1 MRCYS
6 LQRSKLLHQYVIS
19 NNISYHV
26 IFKNLLDELRNTWN
40 ISGAIMKFYNE
51 RVHGISQLSNTDIV
65 FTDIALDSKDEW
77 MYFYAVRMVIGSN
90 NELDWHP
97 EKSFL

>member
-1 MRCYS
+1 
-6 LQRSKLLHQYVIS
+6 
-19 NNISYHV
+19 
-26 IFKNLLDELRNTWN
+26 
-40 ISGAIMKFYNE
+40 MKFYNE
-51 RVHGISQLSNTDIV
+51 RVHGISQLSNTDIA

-97 EKSFL
+97 ENVGSLFFNWLLHSFQTVEIRVEDQLSLAEQLD